1 MVRRSVAV
9 LVGMCAIMTTGES
22 LWAQREEDPRQA
34 LRSRF
39 ERSGLREGVA
49 FPDVQIYDGEGNPF
63 RTGALKGGHTVL
75 VTGCLT

>member
-22 LWAQREEDPRQA
+22 LWAQRDENPREA
-34 LRSRF
+34 LSRRF
-39 ERSGLREGVA
+39 EASGLGEGVA
-49 FPDVQIYDGEGNPF
+49 FPDVEIYDAEGNPF
-63 RTGALKGGHTVL
+63 RTGALKGGYSVL